1 MCPLSLRPSPTSC
14 SPSFLTTIHL
24 VSPLILSV
32 ASSGLTLHLV
42 LPFIPN
48 DQSVK
53 RTDRSSSALTTA
65 RPSSLTW
72 SSWWSSTSSTKGCC
86 LANWDTRAPLWP
98 YDLFQRPDTS
108 PTTAH
113 NVIFPSCF
121 VSVFSY
127 TFFSSGEAGEWT
139 DASVCC
145 FSWYFLRRTLLETAE
160 LISGGFVGWSLRLDG
175 QIKALNTSNQVQG
188 RRTGTQG
195 AFMDIMDQMNLPF
208 YFILFKCC
216 HIIVQSPI
224 NTINQ

>member
-113 NVIFPSCF
+113 NVIFSLLFCVGFFVYIFLVWRSGWMNWCF
-121 VSVFSY
+121 RLL
-127 TFFSSGEAGEWT
+127 FFLIFFTTDSAGDCWANFGWFCGLVVT
-139 DASVCC
+139 
-145 FSWYFLRRTLLETAE
+145 
-160 LISGGFVGWSLRLDG
+160 VGWT
-175 QIKALNTSNQVQG
+175 N
-188 RRTGTQG
+188 QG
-195 AFMDIMDQMNLPF
+195 AQHIQSGARKTNRNARSFYGHNGPDESAILF
-208 YFILFKCC
+208 YF
-216 HIIVQSPI
+216 V
-224 NTINQ
+224 